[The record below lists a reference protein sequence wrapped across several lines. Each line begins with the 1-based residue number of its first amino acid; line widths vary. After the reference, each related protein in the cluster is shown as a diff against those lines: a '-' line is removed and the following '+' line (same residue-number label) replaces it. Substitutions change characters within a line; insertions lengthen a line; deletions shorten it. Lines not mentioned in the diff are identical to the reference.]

1 MDRFLVHTIIAL
13 ILLAGTGEATQKVLA
28 LQSYRVTPYEE
39 ALLGAKSVMGASVKK
54 VVLSEIEGID
64 IAKKIRQERPDV
76 ILAIGSEALA
86 RVRKIK
92 DTPIVY
98 LMVLDPSDSL
108 TNGDNITG
116 ISMNVAPERQMASFQ
131 NVIPRLK
138 RVGLLYN
145 PARSSHLFRKAQAA
159 ARGLGIEVIA
169 REVRS
174 SREVFS
180 LLEGVKGEIDAFWML
195 PDPTVVTPETVEF
208 LLLHCLNQK
217 IPVLT
222 FSDKYVEMGALIALD
237 LDPVDLGRQ
246 AGEQVRKIL
255 SGTPARSIP
264 RTDPRNTVL
273 TVNGKIARKLG
284 IALNEEALGRAKV
297 IR

>member
-1 MDRFLVHTIIAL
+1 MM
-13 ILLAGTGEATQKVLA
+13 LLAGTGEAAQKVLA
-28 LQSYRVTPYEE
+28 LQSYRVAPYEE
-39 ALLGAKSVMGASVKK
+39 ALLGATSVMGASVKK
-54 VVLSEIEGID
+54 LVLSEIEGID

-76 ILAIGSEALA
+76 ILAIGSDALA

-98 LMVLDPSDSL
+98 LMVLDPLDSL

-131 NVIPRLK
+131 SVMPRLK

-145 PARSSHLFRKAQAA
+145 PARSSQLFRKAQSA
-159 ARGLGIEVIA
+159 ARGLGIEVVA

-180 LLEGVKGEIDAFWML
+180 LLEGMKGEIDAFWML
-195 PDPTVVTPETVEF
+195 PDSTVVTPETVEL
-208 LLLHCLNQK
+208 LLLHCLNQR

-237 LDPVDLGRQ
+237 LDPYDLGRQ

-255 SGTPARSIP
+255 SGTPLRNIS
-264 RTDPRNTVL
+264 RTDPRSTVL
-273 TVNGKIARKLG
+273 TVNAKIARKLG
-284 IALNEEALGRAKV
+284 IPLSEETMGRARV